1 MSEPLST
8 DHTFFSAGSRI
19 EGTLELEGEVKLE
32 GNITGKV
39 SGTGVVVIGEH
50 ANLQADVSAPTIIVH
65 GVVRGEL
72 HAADRLELHR
82 TAKMKGVIRAVR
94 LRIDEGAVFEGE
106 CKMATKDTAK
116 ADAPRPEEKRAAT
129 LSLTPSPAAPPSPG
143 PQGPKT
149 VVQR

>member
-19 EGTLELEGEVKLE
+19 EGTLELEGEVRLE
-32 GNITGKV
+32 GQINGKI
-39 SGTGVVVIGEH
+39 SGSGVVIIGEH
-50 ANLQADVSAPTIIVH
+50 ANLQANVFAPTIVVH

-72 HAADRLELHR
+72 NAAERLELHR
-82 TAKMKGVIRAVR
+82 TAKVKGVIRAQR

-106 CKMATKDTAK
+106 CKMAEKDS
-116 ADAPRPEEKRAAT
+116 PRQEEKRAAA
-129 LSLTPSPAAPPSPG
+129 LSLTPTSPG
-143 PQGPKT
+143 SSSPGTPAPKT